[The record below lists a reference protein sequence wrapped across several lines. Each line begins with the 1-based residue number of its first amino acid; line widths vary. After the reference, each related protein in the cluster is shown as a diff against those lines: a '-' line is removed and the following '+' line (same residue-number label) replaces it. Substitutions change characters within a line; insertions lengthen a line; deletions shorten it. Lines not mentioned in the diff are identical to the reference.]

1 MLLAKPVYQI
11 VMGKT
16 GYIGQI
22 GLILAIAY
30 CGHLAVTGLS
40 VPLPSSVVGLLLLL
54 AGLRLGVV
62 AEAWIGDA
70 AHFLSANMAFFF
82 LPSAVEIIENYDRI
96 HPVLVR
102 LLAVCIISTV
112 VTFLAAYWSVR
123 ILQGLV
129 KKGGRE

>member
-1 MLLAKPVYQI
+1 MKKI
-11 VMGKT
+11 
-16 GYIGQI
+16 GYLGQL

-30 CGHLAVTGLS
+30 CGHLAVTALS

-54 AGLRLGVV
+54 AGLRLGLVH
-62 AEAWIGDA
+62 EAWLGDA

-102 LLAVCIISTV
+102 LVVVVVLSTI
-112 VTFLAAYWSVR
+112 VTFLASYWAVR
-123 ILQGLV
+123 ILQGLA